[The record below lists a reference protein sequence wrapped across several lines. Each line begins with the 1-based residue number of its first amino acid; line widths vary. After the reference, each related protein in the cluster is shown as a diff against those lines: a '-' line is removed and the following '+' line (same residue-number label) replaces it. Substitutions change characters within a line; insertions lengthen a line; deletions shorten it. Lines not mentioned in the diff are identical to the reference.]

1 MYIGMIILVIFMILI
16 AAGLMG
22 RLLDAWHIKE
32 SSAFLICLLTLGG
45 LLIPPI
51 NIADTVILS
60 VGGFIIPMLVF
71 IWMLARAQRHE
82 ILRTLLATLIISIV
96 SGIIVFNFPLDSQ
109 TTLIETSLLLGLVA
123 GGIAFLIGRTRRGA
137 FISAGMGVLLTNIFI
152 FLYMLIMGVSMPVL
166 LGTGNQF
173 NAVIIS
179 VITAVF
185 VAEVAGEAMEYVKED
200 KTDVRFL
207 NIDDYV
213 NKVE

>member
-1 MYIGMIILVIFMILI
+1 MIILAVFMVLI

-22 RLLDAWHIKE
+22 RLLDAWHIRE

-45 LLIPPI
+45 LLIPTI
-51 NIADTVILS
+51 NIDDALIMS
-60 VGGFIIPMLVF
+60 IGGFIIPMLVF
-71 IWMLARAQRHE
+71 IWMLARAERHE
-82 ILRTLLATLIISIV
+82 VVRTLAATLVIGIV
-96 SGIIVFNFPLDSQ
+96 AGIIVFNFPLDSQ
-109 TTLIETSLLLGLVA
+109 TTLIETSLLLGLIA

-137 FISAGMGVLLTNIFI
+137 FISAGMGLLITNVLI
-152 FLYMLIMGVSMPVL
+152 FLYMLIMGISMPVL

-173 NAVIIS
+173 NALIIA

-185 VAEVAGEAMEYVKED
+185 VAEIAGEVMEYVKEG

-213 NKVE
+213 NKVD